1 MIFGAFERMVAARY
15 LRARRKEGFVSV
27 IAGFSLVGIA
37 LGVATLIIV
46 MAVMNGFRADI
57 LDRILGVNGHINI
70 YPGVR
75 ESMITDYD
83 AKAKLVAAIPG
94 VVNVTPIIEGQV
106 LAVSPA
112 TAAGT
117 LVRGMRWEDME
128 KLSRVSDHIID
139 GSLSE
144 FNGGDG
150 ILIGARMAERFGVR
164 GGDELT
170 LVSPKGNVT
179 AFGTAPRSSTF
190 QVSGVFNTDM
200 SEYDSSIVFMPLAL
214 SQAYFKIPEGVTSFE
229 VRVSDPDNARGI
241 ARQIETVLGPRVRV
255 LSWEQTNAAYFN
267 ALAVERNVM
276 FMILTM
282 IILVAV
288 LNVISGL
295 IMLVKDKGSDIAIL
309 RTMGASRGMVM
320 RVFFIAG
327 ASVGV
332 IGTLA
337 GFGLG
342 LLFCDNIESVH
353 QALRYLTGSEV
364 FSPEVYYLTQ
374 IPAKMEWSETAS
386 IVAMALTLSFGA
398 TIYPAWRAAKT
409 DPVEALRYE

>member
-1 MIFGAFERMVAARY
+1 M
-15 LRARRKEGFVSV
+15 
-27 IAGFSLVGIA
+27 
-37 LGVATLIIV
+37 
-46 MAVMNGFRADI
+46 
-57 LDRILGVNGHINI
+57 
-70 YPGVR
+70 
-75 ESMITDYD
+75 
-83 AKAKLVAAIPG
+83 AAIPG

>member
-15 LRARRKEGFVSV
+15 LRARRREGFVSV

-70 YPGVR
+70 YPAAR

-83 AKAKLVAAIPG
+83 AKAKQVAGIAG
-94 VVNVTPIIEGQV
+94 VTNVTPIIEGQV
-106 LAVSPA
+106 LATSPSNS
-112 TAAGT
+112 AGS
-117 LVRGMRWEDME
+117 LVRGMRWEDMD
-128 KLSRVSDHIID
+128 KLSRVSDHIVD

-144 FNGGDG
+144 FNGGEG
-150 ILIGARMAERFGVR
+150 ILIGVRMAERYGVR
-164 GGDELT
+164 AGDELT
-170 LVSPKGNVT
+170 LISPNGNVT

-190 QVSGVFNTDM
+190 VVSGVFSTDM
-200 SEYDSSIVFMPLAL
+200 SEYDSSIIFMPLAL
-214 SQAYFKIPEGVTSFE
+214 AQTYFKVPHGVTSFE
-229 VRVSDPDNARGI
+229 VRVNDPDTARAISG
-241 ARQIETVLGPRVRV
+241 QIETVLGPKVRV

-276 FMILTM
+276 FLILTM

-309 RTMGASRGMVM
+309 RTMGASRGMIM

-332 IGTLA
+332 IGTLT

-342 LLFCDNIESVH
+342 VLFCDNIESVH
-353 QALRYLTGSEV
+353 KMLRFITGTEV
-364 FSPEVYYLTQ
+364 FSPEVYFLSQ
-374 IPAKMEWSETAS
+374 IPAKLEWRETAL
-386 IVAMALTLSFGA
+386 IVLMALALSFGA
-398 TIYPAWRAAKT
+398 TLYPSWRAAKT